1 MRESPQSWRKPR
13 SWLAE
18 QAKLGPVATQ
28 FLSGAPDC
36 PALQHVP
43 KGPWRCSCGVAAPST
58 LAVFLSGLLLSVHHS
73 QLQLP
78 GGQKERAV

>member
-1 MRESPQSWRKPR
+1 M
-13 SWLAE
+13 AE

-58 LAVFLSGLLLSVHHS
+58 LALSFSLACCSLSITHS
-73 QLQLP
+73 FSYLEARRK
-78 GGQKERAV
+78 GQCEEA